1 MSIAHNLGREELES
15 HTSIPVFCEV
25 CESKEHVKQ
34 KCPVMK
40 APKIVVQWVGYA
52 ADGEGFYQIPHA
64 PIKST
69 TDLKT
74 AKITVE
80 GVHLSAAQ
88 LIIELQHH
96 IPSSNNW
103 I

>member
-1 MSIAHNLGREELES
+1 
-15 HTSIPVFCEV
+15 
-25 CESKEHVKQ
+25 
-34 KCPVMK
+34 MK

-80 GVHLSAAQ
+80 GVHLSTAQ
-88 LIIELQHH
+88 LIIELQRH